1 VRAWKDGAVGA
12 VTDLIEM
19 GQGRALAVRV
29 SGPEDGIPLVFHHG
43 TPGASTPVRALERAV
58 HARGLRLVTTSRP
71 GYGGST
77 RHRGRHVADVVADT
91 AEVLEALGAERC
103 YVAGWSGGGPHALAC
118 GARLEGVLGVLVIAG
133 VAPFGVEELD
143 FMAGMGED
151 NVEEFSAA
159 LEGEASLRFFLERA
173 RLELDGATTQSV
185 VASMASLLP
194 EVDRAVL
201 TDEFAEDLLASFH
214 EGLAPGVDGWLDD
227 DLAFTRPWGFDLDE
241 VGVRTSLWQGT
252 ADLMVPPEHGRWLGS
267 HVPGALVHLERGEGH
282 LSVGLGAIDR
292 MLDELVDD

>member
-1 VRAWKDGAVGA
+1 MGVA
-12 VTDLIEM
+12 TDLIAVS
-19 GQGRALAVRV
+19 QGRALAVRV
-29 SGPEDGIPLVFHHG
+29 SGPDDGIPLVFHHG
-43 TPGASTPVRALERAV
+43 TPGASTPVRGLERAV

-91 AEVLEALGAERC
+91 AGVLEALGSERC

-133 VAPFGVEELD
+133 VAPFGAEGLEW
-143 FMAGMGED
+143 MAGMGQD

-159 LEGEASLRFFLERA
+159 IEGEASLRIFLERA
-173 RLELDGATTQSV
+173 RHELDGATSESM
-185 VASMASLLP
+185 VASMGSLLP

-201 TDEFAEDLLASFH
+201 TDEFAEDLLASYA

-227 DLAFTRPWGFDLDE
+227 DLAFTRPWGFDLSE
-241 VGVRTSLWQGT
+241 IGVRTSLWQGT

-267 HVPGALVHLERGEGH
+267 HVPEALVHREEGEGH
-282 LSVGLGAIDR
+282 LSIGLGAVDR
-292 MLDELVDD
+292 MLDELVGH